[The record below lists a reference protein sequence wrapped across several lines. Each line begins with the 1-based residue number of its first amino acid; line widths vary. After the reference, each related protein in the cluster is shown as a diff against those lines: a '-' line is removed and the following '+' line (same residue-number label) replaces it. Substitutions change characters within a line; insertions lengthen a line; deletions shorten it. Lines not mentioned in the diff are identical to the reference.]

1 MATRASSPSSA
12 MAKLAHDHD
21 AGPDALPPCPRA
33 RRQSVSG
40 SPVKRSGLI
49 FAAKL
54 AMRLPGNVGFG
65 PPPAGQA
72 GPFAFLPFAAP
83 PDQDLRGVGRDLQT
97 FKLVAGKIYFFS
109 VPKLYP
115 QVWPYLGEGAVRS
128 PLPEAPPC
136 RHVVSQRTGQI
147 APTAT
152 CREHMQNGFQ
162 SLPVIGRRTPPRL
175 WPRKEWPDMLPL
187 CVGEPVCCHGHACRC
202 CVMPRDAG
210 PTDPPKRHGTGRSA
224 YCAGKAM
231 GSVRG
236 RQRNVSTTGA
246 RITPDRLQ
254 RKSCLRHPYRSSA
267 PARGA
272 ENAPRIARRAA
283 TQPDNRKSPISR
295 NTATA

>member
-1 MATRASSPSSA
+1 MLPVAAYAVEAWPAHSASFRFAAQARKKRLSTAPQDSVSPRSGSRWPRRASSPSSA

-21 AGPDALPPCPRA
+21 AGPDALAPCPRA

-40 SPVKRSGLI
+40 APVKRSVLI

-83 PDQDLRGVGRDLQT
+83 PDQDLRAVGRDLQT

-109 VPKLYP
+109 VLKLYP
-115 QVWPYLGEGAVRS
+115 QVWPDLGEGAVRS

-136 RHVVSQRTGQI
+136 RHVVPQRTGQI

-152 CREHMQNGFQ
+152 RREHMQNGFQ

-187 CVGEPVCCHGHACRC
+187 CVGEPVC
-202 CVMPRDAG
+202 
-210 PTDPPKRHGTGRSA
+210 
-224 YCAGKAM
+224 
-231 GSVRG
+231 
-236 RQRNVSTTGA
+236 
-246 RITPDRLQ
+246 
-254 RKSCLRHPYRSSA
+254 
-267 PARGA
+267 
-272 ENAPRIARRAA
+272 
-283 TQPDNRKSPISR
+283 
-295 NTATA
+295 